1 MKMIVEKKKKKKKPY
16 TPQLTSVYHIKM
28 KFQESLFCIN

>member
-1 MKMIVEKKKKKKKPY
+1 MKKIVGKKTKKKQPY
-16 TPQLTSVYHIKM
+16 TPQLTSVYNIKM